1 MMNNTK
7 VHWPS
12 FVRNNKFNDYYET
25 WKVVWGGGI
34 TTIVVMTHYCGVWH
48 DQSPT
53 EVFAA

>member
-25 WKVVWGGGI
+25 WKVVWGGDNDYSSDD
-34 TTIVVMTHYCGVWH
+34 TLLWCV
-48 DQSPT
+48 
-53 EVFAA
+53 A